1 MALTGE
7 QLDRFHADGYLP
19 LGALMS
25 ADELES
31 LRRRTDDLTAGRV
44 PPGRVGFQ
52 LDEKWRRTGYD
63 STGYAYAGPSDGY
76 RKIGGLEWDPV
87 FYPVI
92 AGAAMLEVIH
102 QLIPQP
108 LAIHRAMILMKP
120 AHGGTALG
128 WHQDTG
134 TGFPVARHFLL
145 HDLDRARRRRCGK
158 RGHVH
163 PAGKPVLRRRRPAVA
178 GGHGPRPCPRDRAG
192 RRPGEGGP
200 DRRGRRVLSVEPA
213 RAARLRPQS
222 DRPPAASDE
231 RDLHAGRRSDHL
243 GPGWQ
248 EATGATPHRAGGGL
262 LAEPSRDGRSVPR
275 PCLRPTCC

>member
-25 ADELES
+25 AAELES

-44 PPGRVGFQ
+44 PTGRVGFQ

-63 STGYAYAGPSDGY
+63 ATGYAYAGPSDGY

-92 AGAAMLEVIH
+92 AGAATLDVIG

-134 TGFPVARHFLL
+134 TGFPVPGTSYFTIWTA
-145 HDLDRARRRRCGK
+145 LDDAGAENGPCTSCRAASTSTPTAC
-158 RGHVH
+158 
-163 PAGKPVLRRRRPAVA
+163 
-178 GGHGPRPCPRDRAG
+178 
-192 RRPGEGGP
+192 
-200 DRRGRRVLSVEPA
+200 RGRRSRPAPVPA
-213 RAARLRPQS
+213 RPRRKAT
-222 DRPPAASDE
+222 
-231 RDLHAGRRSDHL
+231 GRRWSS
-243 GPGWQ
+243 P
-248 EATGATPHRAGGGL
+248 
-262 LAEPSRDGRSVPR
+262 PR
-275 PCLRPTCC
+275 PASAIC

>member
-25 ADELES
+25 AAEMES

-44 PPGRVGFQ
+44 PTGRVGFQ

-63 STGYAYAGPSDGY
+63 ATGYAYAGPSDGY

-92 AGAAMLEVIH
+92 AGAATLDVIG

-134 TGFPVARHFLL
+134 TGFPVPGTSYFTIWTA
-145 HDLDRARRRRCGK
+145 LDDAGAENGAMYILPGSQYFDADGLPWQEVTARARARATAQEGDREKVVLTAAAGGCYLLNPRVLHGSDPNPTGHRRRAMN
-158 RGHVH
+158 VIYM
-163 PAGKPVLRRRRPAVA
+163 PAGAPITSDPDGRKEQERRRIEPAVA
-178 GGHGPRPCPRDRAG
+178 AD
-192 RRPGEGGP
+192 
-200 DRRGRRVLSVEPA
+200 
-213 RAARLRPQS
+213 
-222 DRPPAASDE
+222 
-231 RDLHAGRRSDHL
+231 
-243 GPGWQ
+243 
-248 EATGATPHRAGGGL
+248 
-262 LAEPSRDGRSVPR
+262 
-275 PCLRPTCC
+275 